1 MSTKSHRATK
11 SAPAPAVV
19 LFGVNGS
26 GKPRAAYFGAKQV
39 DLALKAANQLGLTVL
54 RVVGPEQSEVAAQL
68 PAGQIYAS
76 GRGVV
81 PFVRKGLYA
90 KLTQVAKLEP
100 PARRA
105 MPQSAASPARKVSS
119 ASERADG
126 KAAQEGSNQD
136 PSAGSDALLP
146 NWEAIAVGHRVVA
159 QESDPEDGWSEAT
172 VVRIDGDMLTLR
184 WCLPPNKRFFARHRL
199 NVGLMCPK
207 PVPAGNGP
215 GATASISHQ
224 AKATTSENGPK
235 PGQEAA
241 SAHRYPESWN
251 QIDLD
256 RVVLAK
262 EDGPSRCWW
271 EAVPVEKQGD
281 LFTVRWLNFTE
292 VPNVVRHRLSFA
304 LLNPNPGIAAGR

>member
-1 MSTKSHRATK
+1 M
-11 SAPAPAVV
+11 
-19 LFGVNGS
+19 NGS
-26 GKPRAAYFGAKQV
+26 GKPRAAYFEAKQI
-39 DLALKAANQLGLTVL
+39 DLALKAANQLGLKVL

-100 PARRA
+100 PAKRA
-105 MPQSAASPARKVSS
+105 MAQSAAAPARKVSS
-119 ASERADG
+119 AGERADG
-126 KAAQEGSNQD
+126 NAAQKGANQD
-136 PSAGSDALLP
+136 ASAGSDALLP

-184 WCLPPNKRFFARHRL
+184 WCLPPNKRFFARHRV

-207 PVPAGNGP
+207 PVPAGEGS
-215 GATASISHQ
+215 GATTPISHQ
-224 AKATTSENGPK
+224 AKATTSENVPK
-235 PGQEAA
+235 PVKEAA
-241 SAHRYPESWN
+241 SPHRYPESWD

-256 RVVLAK
+256 RLVLAK

-271 EAVPVEKQGD
+271 EALPVEKHGD
-281 LFTVRWLNFTE
+281 VFTVRWLNFAE
-292 VPNVVRHRLSFA
+292 VPNVMRHRLSFA
-304 LLNPNPGIAAGR
+304 LLNPTPGSAAGR

>member
-1 MSTKSHRATK
+1 VFDALTPTCFDWLEGH
-11 SAPAPAVV
+11 
-19 LFGVNGS
+19 
-26 GKPRAAYFGAKQV
+26 
-39 DLALKAANQLGLTVL
+39 LALKAANQLGLKVL

-81 PFVRKGLYA
+81 PSVRKGLYA
-90 KLTQVAKLEP
+90 RLSQVANLEP
-100 PARRA
+100 PVQRA
-105 MPQSAASPARKVSS
+105 MAQSAAAPAHKVSS
-119 ASERADG
+119 ASERAEG
-126 KAAQEGSNQD
+126 NAGQEGSHQD
-136 PSAGSDALLP
+136 PSAGLDALLP

-184 WCLPPNKRFFARHRL
+184 WCLPPNKRFFARHRV

-207 PVPAGNGP
+207 PVPAGDGS
-215 GATASISHQ
+215 GAVEPISHQ

-235 PGQEAA
+235 PAQDAA
-241 SAHRYPESWN
+241 CPHRYPESWE

-271 EAVPVEKQGD
+271 EALPVEKHGD
-281 LFTVRWLNFTE
+281 VFTVRWLNFPE
-292 VPNVVRHRLSFA
+292 IPNVVRHRLSFA
-304 LLNPNPGIAAGR
+304 LLNNIGTAAGR